1 MHSVGFAPSDQLE
14 GDFTESTTR
23 EGFRIAHDIS
33 AYSFVALAK
42 AGRKMMA
49 GRNGSLLTLSYL
61 GTERTMPNYNV
72 MGMAKASLEASVRYL
87 AGSLGPQDARG

>member
-1 MHSVGFAPSDQLE
+1 
-14 GDFTESTTR
+14 
-23 EGFRIAHDIS
+23 
-33 AYSFVALAK
+33 
-42 AGRKMMA
+42 MMA